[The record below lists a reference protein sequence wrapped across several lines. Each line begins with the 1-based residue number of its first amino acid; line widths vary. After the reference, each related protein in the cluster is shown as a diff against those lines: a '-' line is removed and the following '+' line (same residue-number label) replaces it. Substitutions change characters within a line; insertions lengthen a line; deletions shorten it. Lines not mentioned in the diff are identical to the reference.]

1 MALESGDGRLRREGA
16 RKSWLVLLVQN
27 SSSLFSMAY
36 NAVHVSILR
45 LWGKRFVML
54 RHPYIKKAR
63 CALASLGVRSRPTR
77 AARGSLFFS
86 LHNSGTAFFTNI
98 YHF

>member
-45 LWGKRFVML
+45 LWGKRLCNRV
-54 RHPYIKKAR
+54 
-63 CALASLGVRSRPTR
+63 ASSCFDIHTSRKR
-77 AARGSLFFS
+77 AAP
-86 LHNSGTAFFTNI
+86 
-98 YHF
+98 